1 MASEPKSRRRRRKKV
16 LRKND
21 GSLYDATE
29 RRRMTTGELRDY
41 VRDGGLFEARRQDT
55 GADCTYEVLQD
66 VLGISLLQSLVPGTG
81 GGGIPGLGALAGGG
95 GALGALG
102 GAAGIAELLRALGEG
117 AGRRRDPGWDDWD
130 EPPGRPRRRATDERA
145 WPGADWSEATQRDSG
160 DGDDRPSKP
169 TRRDSGDWAGDPDS
183 N

>member
-1 MASEPKSRRRRRKKV
+1 MATESKSRRRRRKKV

-21 GSLYDATE
+21 GSLYDAGE
-29 RRRMTTGELRDY
+29 RCRITPGELRDY

-66 VLGISLLQSLVPGTG
+66 VLGISLLQSLIPGTG

-102 GAAGIAELLRALGEG
+102 GAAGLAEIVRVLGEG
-117 AGRRRDPGWDDWD
+117 AGRRSDPGWDDWD
-130 EPPGRPRRRATDERA
+130 EPPRRSARRHARPD
-145 WPGADWSEATQRDSG
+145 PD
-160 DGDDRPSKP
+160 
-169 TRRDSGDWAGDPDS
+169 DWAADPAPERD
-183 N
+183 